1 MDRAP
6 ELIGASAATALAG
19 DLSDEELVRQ
29 VRGGEARWFEAF
41 VRRFN
46 QRLFRTARAILKDDA
61 AAEDVVQETYIRA
74 FMHLDQFEGRS
85 SVATWLTRIAVN
97 EAIARR
103 RKAGGPWTDRAAVA
117 DDDAVSSVDPEVLA
131 LRGEVLTV
139 LSSLVDELP
148 DGLRTV
154 FVMRAVEGMSVADT
168 ATALAISEENV
179 KVRLFRARAVLRARL
194 GVAFDEVVGQIFA
207 FHLARCDRIV
217 RGVLLRTLRPRVVNA
232 APSPPA

>member
-1 MDRAP
+1 MNRAP
-6 ELIGASAATALAG
+6 ELIGASAATALAA
-19 DLSDEELVRQ
+19 DLSDEELVRH
-29 VRGGEARWFEAF
+29 VRSGEARWFEAF

-46 QRLFRTARAILKDDA
+46 QRLFRTARAILRDDA

-74 FMHLDQFEGRS
+74 FTHLDQFEGRS

-103 RKAGGPWTDRAAVA
+103 RKAGAQWTDRAAIA
-117 DDDAVSSVDPEVLA
+117 DEDAVSSVDPEVLA

-139 LSSLVDELP
+139 LSGLVDELP

-168 ATALAISEENV
+168 ATALGISEENV

-194 GVAFDEVVGQIFA
+194 GVAFDEVTSQVFA
-207 FHLARCDRIV
+207 FHLSRCDRIV
-217 RGVLLRTLRPRVVNA
+217 RGVLLRALRAPAADV
-232 APSPPA
+232 APSPSM

>member
-1 MDRAP
+1 M
-6 ELIGASAATALAG
+6 
-19 DLSDEELVRQ
+19 
-29 VRGGEARWFEAF
+29 
-41 VRRFN
+41 
-46 QRLFRTARAILKDDA
+46 
-61 AAEDVVQETYIRA
+61 
-74 FMHLDQFEGRS
+74 
-85 SVATWLTRIAVN
+85 N

-117 DDDAVSSVDPEVLA
+117 DDDAVSSVAPEVLA

-154 FVMRAVEGMSVADT
+154 FVMRAVEGLSVADT
-168 ATALAISEENV
+168 AAALAISEENV

-194 GVAFDEVVGQIFA
+194 GVAFDEVTGQIFA
-207 FHLARCDRIV
+207 FHLVRCDRIV
-217 RGVLLRTLRPRVVNA
+217 RAVLARTLRPRVVNA

>member
-1 MDRAP
+1 MNRAP
-6 ELIGASAATALAG
+6 ELIGPSAAAALAG
-19 DLSDEELVRQ
+19 DLSDEELVRH

-103 RKAGGPWTDRAAVA
+103 RKAGGPWTDRAAIA

-131 LRGEVLTV
+131 LRGEVLSV

-154 FVMRAVEGMSVADT
+154 FVMRAVEGMTVADT
-168 ATALAISEENV
+168 AAALAISEENV

-194 GVAFDEVVGQIFA
+194 GVAFDEVTSQIFA
-207 FHLARCDRIV
+207 FHLSRCDRIV
-217 RGVLLRTLRPRVVNA
+217 RGVLRRTLRAPAAGV